1 MKIKALYL
9 PYVLL
14 YIAIICCGI
23 VVTAMFNYQPKI
35 SDDLYSLWAYESAFN
50 SMHYFY
56 SAYENISGRLPLI
69 FFSSLILP
77 DPIFEFTYRSLILPE
92 VLILI
97 LLAWFCA
104 LGEIR
109 SNLTGGMGQAFILFL
124 MLLWLALPARSE
136 TVAWLSGNFVYLI
149 PGILGLFFILISKRC
164 VSDCRIKAELPMG
177 LKIKFPLYFIIGFLA
192 GSSQEQIIVACFVY
206 SYFNIRKNFDGGNF
220 RSVPINYT
228 ILLAGFFAGLCFL
241 ILAPGNLVRMQ
252 MLAAPGLFDIA
263 KRMILYI
270 PSAFFEIGTG
280 ELGKPIWMG
289 ILLLFAFFYD
299 KQLDKPDNVR
309 EAKMWLYVSVAT
321 LLTLTPATNQIS
333 PRTTFFAVIFLYIAV
348 ATFLFKDKV
357 FPNRPIVSMALFVT
371 CVLVLV
377 EATVALITNI
387 SVASEF
393 NHRWAL
399 INANQSEQ
407 MTVPFIAT
415 IPSNLTY
422 IQTPEQDRE
431 FLKAL
436 SKHVGFKVEH
446 DTSEG
451 APLPASLKPLKAIK
465 FQ

>member
-1 MKIKALYL
+1 LIIL
-9 PYVLL
+9 PTLACLL
-14 YIAIICCGI
+14 H
-23 VVTAMFNYQPKI
+23 NQPKI
-35 SDDLYSLWAYESAFN
+35 SDDWYLLWAYQSDPIVIN
-50 SMHYFY
+50 YWSYFY
-56 SAYENISGRLPLI
+56 HNVCGRLPLI
-69 FFSSLILP
+69 FLSSIVLP
-77 DPIFEFTYRSLILPE
+77 DPIFEFAYRLLVLPE

-97 LLAWFCA
+97 SLAWYCA
-104 LGEIR
+104 LGER
-109 SNLTGGMGQAFILFL
+109 DHNATGGMVQAIFLFG
-124 MLLWLALPARSE
+124 MLLWLALPVRSE

-149 PGILGLFFILISKRC
+149 PGMLGLVFILISKRC
-164 VSDCRIKAELPMG
+164 VSDSRIKAELHSG
-177 LKIKFPLYFIIGFLA
+177 SIIKFPLYFIIGFLA

-206 SYFNIRKNFDGGNF
+206 SYFNIRRNDDGAKF
-220 RSVPINYT
+220 KSIPFIYT
-228 ILLAGFFAGLCFL
+228 ILLAGFFAGVFFL

-289 ILLLFAFFYD
+289 ILLLFALFYD
-299 KQLDKPDNVR
+299 KQLDKPNNVR
-309 EAKMWLYVSVAT
+309 EAKMWLCVSCAT
-321 LLTLTPATNQIS
+321 LLTLIPATNQIS
-333 PRTTFFAVIFLYIAV
+333 PRTTFFAVIFLYISV
-348 ATFLFKDKV
+348 AAFLFKDKV
-357 FPNRPIVSMALFVT
+357 FPKRSIVSFALLVT
-371 CVLVLV
+371 SALVLV
-377 EATVALITNI
+377 EATVGLIANI

-399 INANQSEQ
+399 INANQSKQ

-436 SKHVGFKVEH
+436 SAHVGFKVEH

-451 APLPASLKPLKAIK
+451 APLPASHQPLKAIK

>member
-9 PYVLL
+9 PDVLL
-14 YIAIICCGI
+14 YIAMICCGI

-35 SDDLYSLWAYESAFN
+35 SDDLYSLWAYESAN
-50 SMHYFY
+50 DSLRYFY

-77 DPIFEFTYRSLILPE
+77 NPIFEFTYRSFILPE
-92 VLILI
+92 LLILI
-97 LLAWFCA
+97 SLAWFCA

-109 SNLTGGMGQAFILFL
+109 SNLTGGVGQAFILFA

-136 TVAWLSGNFVYLI
+136 TVAWLSGNFVYLM

-164 VSDCRIKAELPMG
+164 VSDCRIKAELHSS

-206 SYFNIRKNFDGGNF
+206 SYFNIRTNFDEASF
-220 RSVPINYT
+220 RTIPLNYK
-228 ILLAGFFAGLCFL
+228 ILLAGFFAGLSFL
-241 ILAPGNLVRMQ
+241 ILAHGNLVRMQ
-252 MLAAPGLFDIA
+252 MLAAPGFFDIA

-280 ELGKPIWMG
+280 DLGKPIWMG
-289 ILLLFAFFYD
+289 ILLLFALFYD

-309 EAKMWLYVSVAT
+309 ETKMWLCVSVST
-321 LLTLTPATNQIS
+321 LLTLIPATNQIS
-333 PRTTFFAVIFLYIAV
+333 PRTTFFSVIFLYIAV

-357 FPNRPIVSMALFVT
+357 FPKRSIVSFALLVT
-371 CVLVLV
+371 SALVLV
-377 EATVALITNI
+377 EATVGLIANI

-399 INANQSEQ
+399 INANQSKQ
-407 MTVPFIAT
+407 MTVPFIT
-415 IPSNLTY
+415 TVPSNLTY

-436 SKHVGFKVEH
+436 SAHVGFKVEH

-451 APLPASLKPLKAIK
+451 APLPASFNPLKAIK